1 MDKNN
6 IILYSVLIIGII
18 TFLFIIGNKNN
29 FFENSSIIY
38 KKELD
43 KKSYKNKKELDTNYS
58 KPNPNLSII
67 NQNYPIVPN
76 PNLSIINENY
86 PIVPNPNLSIINENY
101 PIVPNPNL
109 SIINENYPID
119 PNPVKQIEQSNKPEN
134 KIKKFNI
141 NKYINTP
148 DTNNSYSELLS
159 MSNSMI
165 NFEKPLNYKTRDTN
179 ENIPNPRYEDF
190 SSIED
195 TLIFSDFESKYVNQ
209 LDFPENISEML
220 PRFNADNVA
229 QLYNKD
235 NITDLYNTINTDIYK
250 RYKTYNLV

>member
-43 KKSYKNKKELDTNYS
+43 KKSYKKELDTNYS

-67 NQNYPIVPN
+67 NQ
-76 PNLSIINENY
+76 
-86 PIVPNPNLSIINENY
+86 NY

-148 DTNNSYSELLS
+148 DTNNSYSELLL

-195 TLIFSDFESKYVNQ
+195 TLIFPDFESKYVNQ